1 MKTTSLPQN
10 RFKGKHH
17 THFITNRVFSW
28 KIASPQTQTGSVR
41 SAGFVSRSH
50 AKKSSWLNRLKQSH
64 VSLLTYLGTQNE
76 KIIIIIIIIIIMAI
90 IKKHDSCERVYIY
103 LFDEVF
109 FLNSPAILM
118 CYSMECIFQVAYLLQ
133 HQLL

>member
-1 MKTTSLPQN
+1 
-10 RFKGKHH
+10 
-17 THFITNRVFSW
+17 
-28 KIASPQTQTGSVR
+28 
-41 SAGFVSRSH
+41 
-50 AKKSSWLNRLKQSH
+50 
-64 VSLLTYLGTQNE
+64 
-76 KIIIIIIIIIIMAI
+76 MAI